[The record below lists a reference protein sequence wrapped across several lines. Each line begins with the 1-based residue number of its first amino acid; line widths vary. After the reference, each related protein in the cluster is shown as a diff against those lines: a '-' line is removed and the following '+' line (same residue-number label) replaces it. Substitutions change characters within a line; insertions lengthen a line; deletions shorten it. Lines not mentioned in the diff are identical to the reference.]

1 MRQTAYIFRLG
12 IDILVELPQV
22 RCRDSAPDTARDVI
36 GHGSVKKGIQ
46 RVFSRITRMSTR
58 EFNESFPALH
68 ACRRTQ
74 EDGHRNGGL
83 QRTRR
88 DTAITTQAQKLSEK
102 YAPPDPPSS
111 LFHRTNNTHTHSLS
125 LALCR
130 RIAINTHTIADT
142 NTAHEPQ
149 CTYGSKNSSS
159 RPHIPEID
167 GCISCEH
174 FPQALLLRDS
184 FIIIHMRGRGQ
195 GIGATPLTPTSYFT
209 QELRCHCSQLTD
221 PIRR

>member
-1 MRQTAYIFRLG
+1 
-12 IDILVELPQV
+12 
-22 RCRDSAPDTARDVI
+22 
-36 GHGSVKKGIQ
+36 
-46 RVFSRITRMSTR
+46 MSTR

-74 EDGHRNGGL
+74 EEDGHRNGGL
-83 QRTRR
+83 QRTRQGHR
-88 DTAITTQAQKLSEK
+88 NNNPGTKVERKICATG
-102 YAPPDPPSS
+102 PPSS

-125 LALCR
+125 RSLQEDR
-130 RIAINTHTIADT
+130 YKHTHTIADT